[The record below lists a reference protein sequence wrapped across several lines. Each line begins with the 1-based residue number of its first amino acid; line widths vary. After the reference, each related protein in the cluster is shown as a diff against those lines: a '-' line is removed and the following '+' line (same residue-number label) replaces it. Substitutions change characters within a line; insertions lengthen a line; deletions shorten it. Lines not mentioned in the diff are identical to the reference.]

1 MILRMINK
9 IPTFLLL
16 FGFFLIDVVA
26 CKSESNKPNVVI
38 QDDMDNL
45 QIDEVDSEEIVAT
58 TQEVNKT
65 EGEVQKTETPVTPAP
80 NKTTTVTSPNKAETK
95 PAQQG
100 PKLTIGKI
108 EQKGVEVI
116 EAKEKN
122 NADTGKSA
130 LTITTVK
137 VGVPETP
144 KVETP
149 KEKEV
154 VAPAAADVHKHEI
167 LQSLLSAHVS
177 GTGVVDYKAL
187 KAKEAQLDE
196 YLKLLSDNTPAASW
210 SRDQKL
216 AYWINA
222 YNAFT
227 IKVILK
233 NYPLKSIKDLSGG
246 KIWDSKWITLGT
258 TKYSLNYIEN
268 TIVRPQFKDPR
279 IHFALNCGA
288 KSCPPLD
295 NTAYLPSNVQTL
307 LEQNAKAFVRNK
319 AMNDITASKVVVS
332 SIFDWYGKDF
342 GSIPEFLTKYSGVTV
357 SQNAK
362 IEFKTYDWSLN
373 GK

>member
-1 MILRMINK
+1 MILKIINK
-9 IPTFLLL
+9 IPNVLLL
-16 FGFFLIDVVA
+16 FVFFLMGVVA
-26 CKSESNKPNVVI
+26 CKSESNKPNVAIKDDAANI
-38 QDDMDNL
+38 QMDK
-45 QIDEVDSEEIVAT
+45 VYSEAVLAT
-58 TQEVNKT
+58 PQEVKKE
-65 EGEVQKTETPVTPAP
+65 EGDLPKKETPNNPTETTTATAP
-80 NKTTTVTSPNKAETK
+80 TKAEAK
-95 PAQQG
+95 PVHQG

-116 EAKEKN
+116 EVKEKN
-122 NADTGKSA
+122 NADTGNSA

-137 VGVPETP
+137 VGVPQAP

-149 KEKEV
+149 KEKEA
-154 VAPAAADVHKHEI
+154 VAPSAGDVHKHEI

-187 KAKEAQLDE
+187 KSKEAQLDE

-216 AYWINA
+216 AYWINS

-233 NYPLKSIKDLSGG
+233 NYPLKSIKDISGG
-246 KIWDSKWITLGT
+246 KIWDSKWITLGS
-258 TKYSLNYIEN
+258 TKYSLNDIEN
-268 TIVRPQFKDPR
+268 TIVRPQFKDAR

-319 AMNDITASKVVVS
+319 TMNDIAASKVVIS